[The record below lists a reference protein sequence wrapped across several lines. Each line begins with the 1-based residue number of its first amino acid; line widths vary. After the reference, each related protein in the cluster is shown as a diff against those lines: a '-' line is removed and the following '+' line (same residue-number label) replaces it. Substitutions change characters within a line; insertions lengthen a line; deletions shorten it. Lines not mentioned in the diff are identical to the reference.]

1 MCFEPT
7 HDCCIQGISKCKHA
21 FMAVVGIGENVVIV
35 FLQMVLA
42 IVAFIHILVVE
53 GIEC

>member
-21 FMAVVGIGENVVIV
+21 FVAVVGIRENAVIV
-35 FLQMVLA
+35 FIQMVFA
-42 IVAFIHILVVE
+42 IVVSFHILVVQRFE
-53 GIEC
+53 G